1 MQLQV
6 VLDREH
12 EIAREALAA
21 GNKVRLL
28 LISRVRTDVC
38 PVKSFDR
45 S

>member
-21 GNKVRLL
+21 GNKVRLAL
-28 LISRVRTDVC
+28 DIEGMN
-38 PVKSFDR
+38 
-45 S
+45 